1 MGKFTMKAKDSISG
15 SMAELYV
22 TIEGNRYNFAQAIT
36 FEANFEKSKT
46 EVPVL
51 GRTGKGNKA
60 TGWTGSGSMTLH
72 YNTSVM
78 RELAYRYKETGEDI
92 YFDIQITNEDP
103 TSSVGR
109 QTIILEDCNM
119 DSGII
124 AKFDADGEYLDE
136 DMDFTFENWKLVEK
150 FDIANGM
157 E

>member
-1 MGKFTMKAKDSISG
+1 SI
-15 SMAELYV
+15 
-22 TIEGNRYNFAQAIT
+22 F
-36 FEANFEKSKT
+36 
-46 EVPVL
+46 
-51 GRTGKGNKA
+51 
-60 TGWTGSGSMTLH
+60 
-72 YNTSVM
+72 
-78 RELAYRYKETGEDI
+78 RELLYEYKETGEDI